1 MPGIQFTRQTTYQ
14 KIYQSIIFLRNSTA
28 SQYIRGNNWR
38 REKNNIWGK
47 YSKCQVLSI
56 EYIFGLCG
64 GAAGALRTF
73 HLDNTMKSFPAFD
86 MNVDIMRSI
95 MSVPVGPRRMVA
107 LLYRFGHRLSDV

>member
-1 MPGIQFTRQTTYQ
+1 MRQTTYQ
-14 KIYQSIIFLRNSTA
+14 KIYRSIIFLGSSTV

-38 REKNNIWGK
+38 SEKNNICGK

-56 EYIFGLCG
+56 GYILGLCG
-64 GAAGALRTF
+64 GAAGALGTF
-73 HLDNTMKSFPAFD
+73 HLDNTMKSFPTFN

-107 LLYRFGHRLSDV
+107 LFYRFGHRLSGV